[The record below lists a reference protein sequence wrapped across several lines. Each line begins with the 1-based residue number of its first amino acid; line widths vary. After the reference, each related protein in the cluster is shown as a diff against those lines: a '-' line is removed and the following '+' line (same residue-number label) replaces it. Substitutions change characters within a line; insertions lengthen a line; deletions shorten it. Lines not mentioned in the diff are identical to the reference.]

1 MATRSKY
8 QSQNV
13 GIDYSEFQRKA
24 KALVKVWK
32 LEEKD
37 FIKDQSRLLAR
48 EAAIYTPPWEGN
60 KNDNALKKLAERKGT
75 AVATKGDIEA
85 GENAI
90 KKDIKRICYVVRDRT
105 VWQWREKYGD
115 NALIYDK
122 LGVPVARGVITN
134 GTKLY
139 RWHQDNKRKDGRT
152 KDNLKPPNMPA
163 VGRELINE
171 YIKDMQKHV
180 GVAKASLL
188 KTAMSFGDK
197 GSGPAKIKRHLGKAT
212 GSGRLITTQKGTE
225 GLLSARADGTYHT
238 NRFVPHLMR
247 NRLEKALKR
256 LQILAKAAAKKAKLK
271 TR

>member
-48 EAAIYTPPWEGN
+48 EAARFTPPFAGG
-60 KNDNALKKLAERKGT
+60 KLPSWSKGT
-75 AVATKGDIEA
+75 AVGTKADIEA

-90 KKDIKRICYVVRDRT
+90 KKDIKRICFIVP
-105 VWQWREKYGD
+105 
-115 NALIYDK
+115 DK
-122 LGVPVARGVITN
+122 VASDEHMRSKGRPVYRKGVIVAPGVITN
-134 GTKLY
+134 GIKLY
-139 RWHQDNKRKDGRT
+139 RWHQDNKLKNGRT
-152 KDNLKPPNMPA
+152 RKLDVPKIPW
-163 VGRELINE
+163 VGRALADE
-171 YIKDMQKHV
+171 YIKDMQKHA
-180 GVAKASLL
+180 GVAKAAFL
-188 KTAMSFGDK
+188 KVSMDFGGK
-197 GSGPAKIKRHLGKAT
+197 SSAPPKIKRHLGKAT
-212 GSGRLITTQKGTE
+212 GSGKLTTNKKGTE
-225 GLLSARADGTYHT
+225 GLLTAMADGLYHT
-238 NRFVPHLMR
+238 KRQVPHLMR

>member
-1 MATRSKY
+1 MAKAKY
-8 QSQNV
+8 RDNNV

-48 EAAIYTPPWEGN
+48 EAAKWTPPWSGG
-60 KNDNALKKLAERKGT
+60 KKAFSQLMKRKGT
-75 AVATKGDIEA
+75 AVATKADIEA

-90 KKDIKRICYVVRDRT
+90 KKDIKQICYRVEDRK
-105 VWQWREKYGD
+105 VWEWREKYGE
-115 NALIYDK
+115 NALIYNH
-122 LGVPVARGVITN
+122 LGVPIARGVITN
-134 GTKLY
+134 GAKLY
-139 RWHQDNKRKDGRT
+139 RWHQDNKRKNGRT
-152 KDNLKPPNMPA
+152 MELKPPNMPA
-163 VGRELINE
+163 VGKELINE

-197 GSGPAKIKRHLGKAT
+197 GSGPAKIKRHIGKAT

-225 GLLSARADGTYHT
+225 GLLSARADGLYRTKQL
-238 NRFVPHLMR
+238 VPDLMR

-256 LQILAKAAAKKAKLK
+256 LQILAKAAGRKAKFK
-271 TR
+271 TT